1 MTDANL
7 RQYDWLSNFKGLK
20 SKESDKISSQKKKE
34 AWEKFNKA
42 FPRADLSKFTVEVVF
57 YSKTK
62 VEATVYF
69 KAGDGLQQS
78 VFGSNRKFWSNEMK
92 KALGILSSGGFPEEL
107 QEATIPSLPVPAL
120 DYEENPPSLK
130 KIYSG
135 GTKIFVK
142 PSIYFTANF
151 RDIFDKTTLKHVTAK
166 ESKEWLSGPKMRYW
180 PQQLNFAVWCATVGS
195 GVSRDIFDKTF
206 SSLGMP
212 ENVYGFY
219 QFYVYFTTRRILFE
233 MGGISSISSLPGDPN
248 FDPLKCDS
256 L

>member
-1 MTDANL
+1 MIVSTTIIYQMNKNIQLKICKKYRMTDANL
-7 RQYDWLSNFKGLK
+7 RQYDWPSNLKWLK

-107 QEATIPSLPVPAL
+107 QEAAIPSLPVPAL
-120 DYEENPPSLK
+120 DYE
-130 KIYSG
+130 
-135 GTKIFVK
+135 
-142 PSIYFTANF
+142 
-151 RDIFDKTTLKHVTAK
+151 
-166 ESKEWLSGPKMRYW
+166 
-180 PQQLNFAVWCATVGS
+180 
-195 GVSRDIFDKTF
+195 
-206 SSLGMP
+206 
-212 ENVYGFY
+212 
-219 QFYVYFTTRRILFE
+219 
-233 MGGISSISSLPGDPN
+233 
-248 FDPLKCDS
+248 
-256 L
+256 